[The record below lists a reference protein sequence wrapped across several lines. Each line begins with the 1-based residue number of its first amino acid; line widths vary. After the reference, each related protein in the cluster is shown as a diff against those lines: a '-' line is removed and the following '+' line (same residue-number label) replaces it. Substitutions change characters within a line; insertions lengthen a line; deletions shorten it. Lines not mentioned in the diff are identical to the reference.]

1 MNSVTILKKPIS
13 LDVLI
18 CCVGCLYIYE
28 IIKLRIV
35 KKTYLGDLQSNSV
48 NIHFVFLKYICKEF
62 YYECGNS
69 F

>member
-35 KKTYLGDLQSNSV
+35 KKKPTWV
-48 NIHFVFLKYICKEF
+48 ICRAIR
-62 YYECGNS
+62 
-69 F
+69 